1 MRCSFQHKGHKEFL
15 CDSCVFFVL
24 KLYWVVALIR
34 VRSSWISNTQVMP
47 FAPKIR
53 RDIIAVL
60 EEHIIP
66 VLEKQKVPQ
75 ILAQPPFDF
84 SQVEHQVLQKKFVAA
99 KKYEPLQISHQ
110 WPEEMLMSVNML
122 TVMFAYEGICYE
134 RVGITREQAKQLPTP
149 VRDGVGGVNLLS
161 MPAPAILCHPPF
173 MLRSLGQ
180 PRPESQAHH
189 GRAFAYRI
197 SETGLLVSLNVRGPV
212 EEKASHP
219 LDIHDPSLIRMAQLY
234 LEELQAGDLAAA
246 QAQQLAF
253 MYRMKRYLLSHRPQV
268 GNTAWVLPLQEAPS
282 SSLKNQE
289 LCRRVTEYIIT
300 NLHAPLSLQGL
311 ATQFGVSTVYLNS
324 VFRQVKGTTVMRTV
338 TQLRIE
344 AAKVLLRGNKEQMSE
359 VAELVGFSSAASFS
373 IVFKKY
379 TGCSPHQFRN
389 QHRPTEI
396 NESEQS

>member
-1 MRCSFQHKGHKEFL
+1 
-15 CDSCVFFVL
+15 
-24 KLYWVVALIR
+24 
-34 VRSSWISNTQVMP
+34 MP

-66 VLEKQKVPQ
+66 ALEKQKVPQ

-84 SQVEHQVLQKKFVAA
+84 SQVEHEVLQKKFVAA
-99 KKYEPLQISHQ
+99 KKYEPLRISHA
-110 WPEEMLMSVNML
+110 WPDEMLMSVNML
-122 TVMFAYEGICYE
+122 TVMFAYDGICYE
-134 RVGITREQAKQLPTP
+134 RVGITKEQARQLAPAA
-149 VRDGVGGVNLLS
+149 REEVGGVNLLS

-173 MLRSLGQ
+173 MLRSLGV
-180 PRPESQAHH
+180 PRPESLAHH

-197 SETGLLVSLNVRGPV
+197 SETGLLVSLNTRGPV
-212 EEKASHP
+212 EEKVSHP

-234 LEELQAGDLAAA
+234 LEELQAGDLPAA

-253 MYRMKRYLLSHRPQV
+253 MYRMKRYLLSHRPGV
-268 GNTAWVLPLQEAPS
+268 GNTAWVLPSQDVA
-282 SSLKNQE
+282 SSLPTSNNQE
-289 LCRRVTEYIIT
+289 LCRKVTAYIIT
-300 NLHAPLSLQGL
+300 NLHVPLTLQGL
-311 ATQFGVSTVYLNS
+311 AAQFGVSTVYLNS

-344 AAKVLLRGNKEQMSE
+344 AAKVLLQGNKEQMSE

-379 TGCSPHQFRN
+379 TGSSPHQYRN
-389 QHRPTEI
+389 RHG
-396 NESEQS
+396 NEGK

>member
-1 MRCSFQHKGHKEFL
+1 
-15 CDSCVFFVL
+15 
-24 KLYWVVALIR
+24 
-34 VRSSWISNTQVMP
+34 MP

-60 EEHIIP
+60 EEHVIP
-66 VLEKQKVPQ
+66 ALEKQKVPQ

-84 SQVEHQVLQKKFVAA
+84 SQVEHEVLQKKFVAA
-99 KKYEPLQISHQ
+99 KKYEPLQISHT

-134 RVGITREQAKQLPTP
+134 RVGITHEQSRQLSATARET
-149 VRDGVGGVNLLS
+149 VGGVNILS
-161 MPAPAILCHPPF
+161 MPAPAVLCHPPF

-189 GRAFAYRI
+189 GRAFAFRI
-197 SETGLLVSLNVRGPV
+197 SDTGLLVSLNVRGPI

-253 MYRMKRYLLSHRPQV
+253 MYRMKRYLLSHRPGV
-268 GNTAWVLPLQEAPS
+268 GNTAWVLPVQDTPS
-282 SSLKNQE
+282 SLPLSKNQE
-289 LCRRVTEYIIT
+289 FCRKVTAYIIT
-300 NLHAPLSLQGL
+300 NLHAPLTLQGL

-324 VFRQVKGTTVMRTV
+324 VFRQVRDTTVMRTV

-344 AAKVLLRGNKEQMSE
+344 AAKVLLQQNREQMSE

-379 TGCSPHQFRN
+379 TGSSPHQFRY
-389 QHRPTEI
+389 QHG
-396 NESEQS
+396 ESEVNENKQN